1 MDQRTDRG
9 KPLYKCGMHN
19 GPQLHG
25 RRYRSSNEESRVS
38 IADLLP
44 GGKTSDTLEEEVGDA
59 FER

>member
-1 MDQRTDRG
+1 
-9 KPLYKCGMHN
+9 MHN